1 MTKKVHNTVWRAP
14 DASNVGLDHLKPGFQ
29 QVAELLFFQYA
40 GILPYKSRD
49 MQVGIYTGSLVV
61 FAQFIR
67 HCILV
72 DGRGGYFLQQDMEVM
87 YESVAND
94 PKYKAAFECAACND
108 KKTTEEFRYDQAY
121 CLRVMLSH
129 FRLKYDAWKK
139 AKAKDTPAV
148 TRSHPPELQELY
160 KIMDEH
166 IEDEPAKK
174 KENPFF
180 LFRSE
185 SSSEE
190 SAQEHEDEIPRPVL
204 YSFDPAKRV
213 SYRRMSDGTEELA
226 SSYTEGGD
234 GFVIACWH
242 DGAERS
248 IPPGIVVGSFEIR
261 KKADREPKKTVTN
274 YSLSQPKKG
283 DHPSLDQPTKSP
295 ASAMEKATAS
305 TKGRVTSFRPNQKY
319 RKLRPS
325 NLSNEQFSQK
335 GLRFNL
341 NVASFRFRQKR
352 SPQKNGH
359 QLNQEYHQPQ
369 RWAFD

>member
-94 PKYKAAFECAACND
+94 HKYKAAFECAACND

-139 AKAKDTPAV
+139 AKKGIHLPLHGHTLRNCRSCTKLWTSISKMSRQRRKRIHFSCSAASQARRNPHRSMK
-148 TRSHPPELQELY
+148 TRFAGRFYIVSIQ
-160 KIMDEH
+160 
-166 IEDEPAKK
+166 
-174 KENPFF
+174 
-180 LFRSE
+180 RSE
-185 SSSEE
+185 F
-190 SAQEHEDEIPRPVL
+190 H
-204 YSFDPAKRV
+204 
-213 SYRRMSDGTEELA
+213 
-226 SSYTEGGD
+226 
-234 GFVIACWH
+234 IA
-242 DGAERS
+242 G
-248 IPPGIVVGSFEIR
+248 
-261 KKADREPKKTVTN
+261 
-274 YSLSQPKKG
+274 
-283 DHPSLDQPTKSP
+283 
-295 ASAMEKATAS
+295 
-305 TKGRVTSFRPNQKY
+305 
-319 RKLRPS
+319 
-325 NLSNEQFSQK
+325 
-335 GLRFNL
+335 
-341 NVASFRFRQKR
+341 
-352 SPQKNGH
+352 
-359 QLNQEYHQPQ
+359 
-369 RWAFD
+369 